1 MSQFYIILYFIVWS
15 LVTIFSFKKLETI
28 NSYTVIVLSYAVYA
42 FVSLFCYNLL
52 IERFN
57 DITLFPFVYLFLM
70 LIIAL
75 RPIKQYEESKID
87 ECRCVNN
94 GIIYAIFFIFIIA
107 SLIVLPR
114 ALSNLQ
120 EGITVMFASEDGAAE
135 LYKEMHE
142 NGEIGAN
149 AKGGIVGLCNIIRYL
164 LFEISV
170 FSFFYYLILP
180 GKKNK
185 FLVSFLLFC
194 FIVDVIISLADG
206 NRTGSTMSMFTVLI
220 TTLIFYKFMNND
232 LRKIVRRIGVIFISI
247 FLFFT
252 LAVTIG
258 RSTMRD
264 GGAVEGITEY
274 VGQANLYF
282 NEYALKQDG
291 LRYGDRTCNYFK
303 NILGYDNVP
312 KSIMQVRSKY
322 PFLKLNDHNFST
334 FVGDFVIDFGA
345 VPTAFIFI
353 IFSYIF
359 TRITKPRQR
368 IIRLDQL
375 LLVQL
380 AADIC
385 MHGGMYL
392 FYYSFAGNYIIIMYV
407 LFAIVLRINSRK
419 LGIQSN
425 I

>member
-1 MSQFYIILYFIVWS
+1 MSQLYIILYFIVWS
-15 LVTIFSFKKLETI
+15 LVSIFSFKKMKTI
-28 NSYTVIVLSYAVYA
+28 NSYTVIVVSYAVYA
-42 FVSLFCYNLL
+42 FVSIFCYDLL
-52 IERFN
+52 IERFS
-57 DITLFPFVYLFLM
+57 DITLFPFIYLFIM
-70 LIIAL
+70 LIVAL
-75 RPIKQYEESKID
+75 RPIKQYDESNINA
-87 ECRCVNN
+87 CRCVNHK
-94 GIIYAIFFIFIIA
+94 IIYAVFLVFIIA
-107 SLIVLPR
+107 SLIVLPK

-135 LYKEMHE
+135 LYKDMHE
-142 NGEIGAN
+142 NGELGAN
-149 AKGGIVGLCNIIRYL
+149 SKGGIIGLCNIIRYL
-164 LFEISV
+164 LFEIAV

-185 FLVSFLLFC
+185 ILLLFLLFC
-194 FIVDVIISLADG
+194 FVIDVIISLADG

-220 TTLIFYKFMNND
+220 TTLVFYRFMNNN
-232 LRKIVRRIGVIFISI
+232 LRKIVRRIGAIFISI

-258 RSTMRD
+258 RSTLRD

-282 NEYALKQDG
+282 NEYALKQEG

-303 NILGYDNVP
+303 NMLGFDNVP
-312 KSIMQVRSKY
+312 KSIMKVRYKY
-322 PFLKLNDHNFST
+322 PSLKLNDHNFST

-345 VPTAFIFI
+345 IATTIIFI

-359 TRITKPRQR
+359 SRTTKARQG

-375 LLVQL
+375 LLIQL
-380 AADIC
+380 AADVC

-392 FYYSFAGNYIIIMYV
+392 FYYSFSGNYIIIMYL
-407 LFAIVLRINSRK
+407 LFAIVLRCNTRK
-419 LGIQSN
+419 LCIKAN
-425 I
+425 N